1 MQAYSSRA
9 GLRSL
14 ATIIGL
20 VASAT
25 LGACADET
33 TGPAVNTPSGA
44 SAAEA
49 PTAEQFNT
57 TVTLFAAS
65 RATFYPGG
73 NGTIEVAVSCSATD
87 TFDVVVELEQQ
98 QKTGATRTTVAGA
111 DTVPA
116 IQCNTGQGTSWRSV
130 IVPMTGAFQRGGATV
145 RMRLENYQPWVIPAE
160 LNKRVRVVEAVE

>member
-1 MQAYSSRA
+1 MKAYSSRA

-33 TGPAVNTPSGA
+33 TAPAVNTPSRA

-49 PTAEQFNT
+49 SAPEQFNT
-57 TVTLFAAS
+57 TVTLSAAS
-65 RATFYPGG
+65 RASFYPGG
-73 NGTIEVAVSCSATD
+73 NAEIEVAVYCSATD

-98 QKTGATRTTVAGA
+98 QKAGATKTTVAGA
-111 DTVPA
+111 DTVQA
-116 IQCNTGQGTSWRSV
+116 VQCTTGEAKSWTSV
-130 IVPMTGAFQRGGATV
+130 IVPTTGAFQRGGATV
-145 RMRLENYQPWVIPAE
+145 RMRMENYQPWVNPAE
-160 LNKRVRVVEAVE
+160 LTKRVRVVEAVE